1 MPKLHFRTIW
11 ISDLHLGTRNLQSEK
26 LLDFL
31 LQTES
36 EFLYLVGDIFDLVQA
51 RSQWYWPEI
60 NDHIVQA
67 ILDKAE
73 KGTKVFYLPGNHDH
87 MLRKYN
93 GTSINKIRIVNNA
106 VHQTADGRSYL
117 VLHGDA
123 FDPVVQNIPWL
134 ANIGSRAYVM
144 LLMVNRWFNLGRH
157 AMGREYHSISAW
169 MKNQVK
175 IVVNYM
181 GRFEEVVVQEV
192 REHKVDGLICGHIH
206 RASIREI
213 DNILYTN
220 SGDWVESCTA
230 LAENAEGRL
239 GIIEWLNQQ
248 PLKESTVVKNHE
260 GKRSQAPHPYA
271 VGTARIESL

>member
-51 RSQWYWPEI
+51 RSQWYWPEV
-60 NDHIVQA
+60 NDNIVQA
-67 ILDKAE
+67 ILNKAE
-73 KGTKVFYLPGNHDH
+73 NGTRVFYIPGNHDH
-87 MLRKYN
+87 MLRKFN
-93 GTSINKIRIVNNA
+93 GTSINRIRIVNNA
-106 VHQTADGRSYL
+106 VHETADGRRYL
-117 VLHGDA
+117 VLHGDV
-123 FDPVVQNIPWL
+123 FDPVIQNIPWL

-144 LLMVNRWFNLGRH
+144 LLVVNRWFNLGRR
-157 AMGREYHSISAW
+157 AMGREYSSISSW
-169 MKNQVK
+169 MKHQVK

-181 GRFEEVVVQEV
+181 GRFEEVVVREV

-206 RASIREI
+206 RAAIREI

-230 LAENAEGRL
+230 LAENVDGRL
-239 GIIEWLNQQ
+239 GIIEWHNQQ
-248 PLKESTVVKNHE
+248 PLKESTTIKNHE
-260 GKRSQAPHPYA
+260 GKRSQAPHPCT
-271 VGTARIESL
+271 VGAARIESL